1 MKIAS
6 IDIGLKRIG
15 VALYLNNIILPQE
28 AIIRK
33 NRNQASRDVSQFLRE
48 YKIDTLIIGIP
59 IGGASEEDM
68 RKRVKHF
75 SSLLDFN
82 GEIHFHDE
90 SYTSFEAKEMTHG
103 VIKQKRDGRLDSISA
118 KLILQRWIEECYN
131 FSKTLQS

>member
-6 IDIGLKRIG
+6 IDIGLKRVGI
-15 VALYLNNIILPQE
+15 AISLNNIILPQE

-33 NRNQASRDVSQFLRE
+33 NRNQASRDVSKFLRD
-48 YKIDTLIIGIP
+48 YKIDTLIIGVP

-75 SSLLDFN
+75 SSLLDFDGN
-82 GEIHFHDE
+82 IYFQDE

-103 VIKQKRDGRLDSISA
+103 IIKQKRDGRLDSISA
-118 KLILQRWIEECYN
+118 KLILQRWVDEN
-131 FSKTLQS
+131 